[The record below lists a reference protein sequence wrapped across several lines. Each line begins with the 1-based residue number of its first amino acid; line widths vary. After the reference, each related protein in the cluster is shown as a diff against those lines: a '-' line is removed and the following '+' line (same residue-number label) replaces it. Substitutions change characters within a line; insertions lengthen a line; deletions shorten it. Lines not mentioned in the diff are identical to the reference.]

1 MIPMTLIHEVTQQI
15 DKKNNIILYNEDI
28 NQLYK
33 TLQEKY
39 NSTYITTPKRG
50 KNALEIIIHDINP
63 KYITKNIPAAD
74 LLDTINSYTKTKPLI
89 IFINYFEQT
98 TKNTLT
104 YYQNL
109 VNMENIQIIAN
120 ITEDEKFIDEK
131 FLENFIILGDKYQN
145 NRSNSININYTLL
158 LLISL
163 LVFLL
168 FIRLQLSV
176 IGYLVSAL
184 WFTLL
189 MYRSFSYITR

>member
-1 MIPMTLIHEVTQQI
+1 MTTMTLIHEITRQI
-15 DKKNNIILYNEDI
+15 DKKHNIILYSEDI

-33 TLQEKY
+33 TLQGKY

-63 KYITKNIPAAD
+63 EHITKNIPAAK
-74 LLDTINSYTKTKPLI
+74 LLDTINNYTETKQLI

-98 TKNTLT
+98 TKNTLV

-109 VNMENIQIIAN
+109 VNMKNIQIIAN
-120 ITEDEKFIDEK
+120 IMEDTEFIDDK

-163 LVFLL
+163 LIFLL

>member
-1 MIPMTLIHEVTQQI
+1 MTLIHEVTQQI

-28 NQLYK
+28 NHLYK
-33 TLQEKY
+33 KLQEKY

-50 KNALEIIIHDINP
+50 KNALETIIHDINP
-63 KYITKNIPAAD
+63 KHITKNTPAAD
-74 LLDTINSYTKTKPLI
+74 LLDTINNYTKTKPLI

-120 ITEDEKFIDEK
+120 IAEDTEFIDEK

>member
-1 MIPMTLIHEVTQQI
+1 MTLTHEVTQQI
-15 DKKNNIILYNEDI
+15 DNKHNIILYNQDI

-63 KYITKNIPAAD
+63 EYITKNIPAAN
-74 LLDTINSYTKTKPLI
+74 LLDEINSCTKTKPLI

-109 VNMENIQIIAN
+109 INMKNIQIVAN
-120 ITEDEKFIDEK
+120 IAEDVEFIDEK
-131 FLENFIILGDKYQN
+131 FLENFVILGDKYQN

>member
-1 MIPMTLIHEVTQQI
+1 MTLIHEVTQQI

>member
-1 MIPMTLIHEVTQQI
+1 MIHMTLTHEVTQQI
-15 DKKNNIILYNEDI
+15 DNKHNIILYNQDI

-63 KYITKNIPAAD
+63 EYITKNIPAAN
-74 LLDTINSYTKTKPLI
+74 LLDEINSCTKTKPLI

-109 VNMENIQIIAN
+109 INMKNIQIVAN
-120 ITEDEKFIDEK
+120 IAEDVEFIDEK
-131 FLENFIILGDKYQN
+131 FLENFVILGDKYQN

>member
-1 MIPMTLIHEVTQQI
+1 MTLIHEVTQQI

-28 NQLYK
+28 NHLYK
-33 TLQEKY
+33 RLQEKY

-63 KYITKNIPAAD
+63 EYITKNIPAAD
-74 LLDTINSYTKTKPLI
+74 LLDTINNYTKTKPLI

-109 VNMENIQIIAN
+109 VNMENIQIVAN
-120 ITEDEKFIDEK
+120 IVEDTEFIDEK

-189 MYRSFSYITR
+189 MYRSFSYIAR